1 MQYIIKSLR
10 HGTKTRPWYLRD
22 GGSRYSDMIALAEI
36 YSDTDAKVIQ
46 KRIGKT
52 GVELIPVNKGLVL
65 EAEQQIQRDQ
75 ELAQTIFQRC
85 QSATESLEKL
95 ANAANETDNGM

>member
-22 GGSRYSDMIALAEI
+22 GGDHYSDMIALAEI
-36 YSDTDAKVIQ
+36 YSDADAKAVQ

-52 GVELIPVNKGLVL
+52 RVELIPVNKRLVL

-75 ELAQTIFQRC
+75 ELARSIFQRC

-95 ANAANETDNGM
+95 VNAADKAG